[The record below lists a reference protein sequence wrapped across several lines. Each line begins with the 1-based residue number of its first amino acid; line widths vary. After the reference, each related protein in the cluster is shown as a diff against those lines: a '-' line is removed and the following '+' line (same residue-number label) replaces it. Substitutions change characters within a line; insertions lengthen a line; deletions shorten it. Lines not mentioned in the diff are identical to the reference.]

1 MPYFSASVKSTKFL
15 DAVVMKLLPHYYELP
30 ELSGADVQDQLCKV
44 TQCAVQRAEY
54 YLPLSA
60 ARRGAGGDQRP
71 PGRARHGGG
80 QRVLA
85 ADRLHAA
92 AAPHGGRG
100 PGRGAQPGV
109 HQGEAADRDN
119 VSVLSTN
126 NYLLQVECLMFAF
139 HAIGRQDETFL
150 KSDEERLKD
159 FRSRLQY
166 LARGVQGYIK
176 KLKEVLAKPAP
187 GTSHEDRQ
195 IKQIALRTN
204 ENIQTMIR
212 DLFHSPPIYK
222 ANITLSFKPKQ
233 DKAKD
238 AGGPKP
244 GQKRKPIT
252 FTKAEGGG
260 GAGGKRRALYMD
272 TVSGGGAGRSYNKP
286 HVSSYKPPGKQARP
300 SGHYAPPGGKFSGK
314 IKDRRGSWSNN

>member
-1 MPYFSASVKSTKFL
+1 MT
-15 DAVVMKLLPHYYELP
+15 
-30 ELSGADVQDQLCKV
+30 SG
-44 TQCAVQRAEY
+44 
-54 YLPLSA
+54 PLGEPA
-60 ARRGAGGDQRP
+60 T
-71 PGRARHGGG
+71 
-80 QRVLA
+80 
-85 ADRLHAA
+85 AA
-92 AAPHGGRG
+92 ANVFSRLIDYMPLPPLTEDGALAEAPSLEFTKVRLQTGII
-100 PGRGAQPGV
+100 
-109 HQGEAADRDN
+109 DN
-119 VSVLSTN
+119 VSVLSSN

-260 GAGGKRRALYMD
+260 GGGAGGKRRALYMD
-272 TVSGGGAGRSYNKP
+272 TVSGGGPGRSYNKP

>member
-1 MPYFSASVKSTKFL
+1 
-15 DAVVMKLLPHYYELP
+15 
-30 ELSGADVQDQLCKV
+30 
-44 TQCAVQRAEY
+44 
-54 YLPLSA
+54 
-60 ARRGAGGDQRP
+60 
-71 PGRARHGGG
+71 
-80 QRVLA
+80 
-85 ADRLHAA
+85 
-92 AAPHGGRG
+92 
-100 PGRGAQPGV
+100 
-109 HQGEAADRDN
+109 
-119 VSVLSTN
+119 
-126 NYLLQVECLMFAF
+126 MFAF

-166 LARGVQGYIK
+166 LARGVQAYIK

-260 GAGGKRRALYMD
+260 GGGAGGKRRALYMD

-300 SGHYAPPGGKFSGK
+300 SGHYAPRPAASSRARSGTGAAPGATTEHRPSTEPTRYILISYDNQGTGKCSVLIPFSG
-314 IKDRRGSWSNN
+314 DTRGEP